1 MTENERL
8 KEFAERVASPKKAS
22 TDAGS
27 VEQFSVSEQIAALE
41 YLRKRGDGKT
51 KKRAT
56 RGIRFG
62 KFRNV
67 DPN

>member
-1 MTENERL
+1 MTENEKL
-8 KEFAERVASPKKAS
+8 KEFAERVASPKRAS

-51 KKRAT
+51 KKRT

>member
-8 KEFAERVASPKKAS
+8 KEFAERVASPKKAA

-27 VEQFSVSEQIAALE
+27 VEQFSVNEQIAALE
-41 YLRKRGDGKT
+41 YLRKRDDGKT